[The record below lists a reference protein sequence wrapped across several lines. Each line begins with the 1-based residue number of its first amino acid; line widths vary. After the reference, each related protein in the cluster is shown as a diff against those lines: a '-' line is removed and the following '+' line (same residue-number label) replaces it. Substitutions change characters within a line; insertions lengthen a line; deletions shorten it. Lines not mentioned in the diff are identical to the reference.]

1 MRTYLFSSFI
11 AVSICLVFIACEEP
25 LKPVGYSNPVA
36 KQAEANG
43 WQSVDTIITVSP
55 QTFVMDTTII
65 YNDLRPDTSRNGD
78 IVYKLTE
85 YAPIFG
91 GCEKDEDPAIC
102 SQAKLRSFV
111 EENLEYPRWAKVR
124 GIQGTATATFIIG
137 TDGRVRNTGVE
148 QTMGDDIDKLVL
160 QMVEQLPVWYPAFHG
175 GKPVAI
181 HYRLPVTFTLPE
193 D

>member
-1 MRTYLFSSFI
+1 MRSTLSF
-11 AVSICLVFIACEEP
+11 VLTMLLLVALLSACEKP
-25 LKPVGYSNPVA
+25 LEPVGYSNPIALKV
-36 KQAEANG
+36 EANG
-43 WQSVDTIITVSP
+43 WQSIDTIITVSP
-55 QTFVMDTTII
+55 QTFVMDTTIV

-91 GCEKDEDPAIC
+91 GCELDEDPAIC
-102 SQAKLRSFV
+102 SQAKLREFV
-111 EENLEYPRWAKVR
+111 AKNLAYPRWAKVR
-124 GIQGTATATFIIG
+124 GIQGTATATFTIG

-160 QMVEQLPVWYPAFHG
+160 QMVEQIPIWYPAFHD

-181 HYRLPVTFTLPE
+181 SYRLPVTFSLPE
-193 D
+193 E